1 MAEDDQNKAGD
12 QKQPTDKN
20 PDKGQGEGP
29 QGQPAPKKR
38 KVPVKLLLIGGA
50 ILLIILFFG
59 YR

>member
-29 QGQPAPKKR
+29 QG
-38 KVPVKLLLIGGA
+38 
-50 ILLIILFFG
+50 
-59 YR
+59 